1 MKKTSISRRLIL
13 AFLSLS
19 LVTVIIAGAGIYSL
33 LNLKNALAVT
43 ESTMDILPVITA
55 QMTNLS
61 TMQSITR
68 DAVINFHNSDLF
80 ETDSKKIH
88 TYMKNFKDGQNKLLA
103 SVKNTEWKKQLEK
116 SKQTYQSTLE
126 PDIQQIFSYAD
137 GNQLAQA
144 DDLLQKT
151 YTYENE
157 IYNTYSNFMS
167 DCIQTA
173 KQSGGQN
180 QQTAS
185 FSCAALLVL
194 SAAGVLISILY
205 GVKISKSISKPLKE
219 AALVAQ
225 SFSGGVLSAR
235 VNYQSNDEI
244 GLLSNA
250 LNTAF
255 EELQQIVLQVSN
267 ILIKVEKGDLSAEQQ
282 QDFGGDFKPI
292 SDALNSILDK
302 LNAIFYSFQEV
313 SVRVDNEAELV
324 SQGVQTVARGVA
336 EQAVAVEQLLAS
348 TEQSSHSLQNNSSE
362 IAQTTK
368 RIDIVTQKVVYNNSQ
383 MEDMLST
390 IQEISRSSGEIEK
403 IIQIIDNIAFQTSLL
418 ALNAAVE
425 AARAGEA
432 GKGFSVVAGE
442 VRRLAFQVN
451 DSAKQTA
458 MWIQNSAEKVKE
470 GLAIATQTAQSL
482 QETSNEMKAI
492 YTSVKNL
499 DQNVQEQ
506 SVTFQQ
512 ISESVAQISEV
523 VQQNSSASE
532 QQAAANEHLS
542 NHSSLL
548 AKELGAIMLRRNYNC
563 CKTGMGDDSI

>member
-33 LNLKNALAVT
+33 LNLKNALTVT
-43 ESTMDILPVITA
+43 ESTMDILPIITA

-80 ETDSKKIH
+80 EADSKKIQ
-88 TYMKNFKDGQNKLLA
+88 TYTKNFKDGQNKLLV
-103 SVKNTEWKKQLEK
+103 SVKNLESKKQLEK

-151 YTYENE
+151 YENE
-157 IYNTYSNFMS
+157 IYNTYSNFMNN
-167 DCIQTA
+167 CIQTA
-173 KQSGGQN
+173 KQSGSQN

-185 FSCAALLVL
+185 FSCAALLIL
-194 SAAGVLISILY
+194 SAAGVFISILY

-282 QDFGGDFKPI
+282 QDFRGNFKPI
-292 SDALNSILDK
+292 SDAMNSILDK
-302 LNAIFYSFQEV
+302 LNDIFYSFQAV
-313 SVRVDNEAELV
+313 SASVDNEAELV
-324 SQGVQTVARGVA
+324 TSGVQTVARGVA

-348 TEQSSHSLQNNSSE
+348 AEQSSHSLQDNSCE

-368 RIDIVTQKVVYNNSQ
+368 RIDIVTQKVIYNNSQ
-383 MEDMLST
+383 MEDILST
-390 IQEISRSSGEIEK
+390 IQVTSRSSGEIQK
-403 IIQIIDNIAFQTSLL
+403 IIQIIDNIAFQTNLL

-492 YTSVKNL
+492 YTSVQNL

-532 QQAAANEHLS
+532 QQAVASEHLS
-542 NHSSLL
+542 SHSNLL
-548 AKELGAIMLRRNYNC
+548 ANELGAIMLRRNHNY
-563 CKTGMGDDSI
+563 KTDMGDYYI